1 MTRLEFLRSLAD
13 TVAEARYWI
22 EVCYEED
29 CEAFREHAAALLR
42 QTLKEFRLLPLP
54 SSPSPQ
60 DLAAALTTELAVSN
74 AIARSLTALK
84 VGDIHGADEALQVA
98 IERLQAEIAKEV
110 GRHGGQEVVAVSEAD
125 ASTRG
130 ASDQ

>member
-13 TVAEARYWI
+13 TVAEARYWV

-42 QTLKEFRLLPLP
+42 QTLKEFRLLPLS

-60 DLAAALTTELAVSN
+60 DLATALTAELQVMN
-74 AIARSLTALK
+74 ALAQSLDALK

-98 IERLQAEIAKEV
+98 VERLQAEIAKEG

>member
-1 MTRLEFLRSLAD
+1 MKALAQSL
-13 TVAEARYWI
+13 
-22 EVCYEED
+22 
-29 CEAFREHAAALLR
+29 
-42 QTLKEFRLLPLP
+42 
-54 SSPSPQ
+54 S
-60 DLAAALTTELAVSN
+60 
-74 AIARSLTALK
+74 ALK

-98 IERLQAEIAKEV
+98 VERLQAEIAKEG

>member
-1 MTRLEFLRSLAD
+1 MTRLEFRRSLVD
-13 TVAEARYWI
+13 TVAEARYWV

-29 CEAFREHAAALLR
+29 SEAFREHAAALLR

-60 DLAAALTTELAVSN
+60 DLAAALTDEPQVLNALAQALS
-74 AIARSLTALK
+74 ALK
-84 VGDIHGADEALQVA
+84 EGDIHGADEALQVA

>member
-1 MTRLEFLRSLAD
+1 MTRLEFLRSLTN
-13 TVAEARYWI
+13 TVAEARYWV

-60 DLAAALTTELAVSN
+60 DLAAALTAELQVTN
-74 AIARSLTALK
+74 ALAQALSTLK
-84 VGDIHGADEALQVA
+84 DGDIHGADEALQVA

-110 GRHGGQEVVAVSEAD
+110 GRHGRQEVVAVSEAD

>member
-13 TVAEARYWI
+13 TVAEARYWV

-60 DLAAALTTELAVSN
+60 DLTTALTAELQVIN
-74 AIARSLTALK
+74 ALAQSLSALK

-110 GRHGGQEVVAVSEAD
+110 GRHGRQEVVAVSEAD

>member
-13 TVAEARYWI
+13 TVAEARYWV

-29 CEAFREHAAALLR
+29 SEAFREHAAALLR

-60 DLAAALTTELAVSN
+60 DLAAALTTELQVMSRN
-74 AIARSLTALK
+74 PLLPSKTAIFMAPT
-84 VGDIHGADEALQVA
+84 
-98 IERLQAEIAKEV
+98 
-110 GRHGGQEVVAVSEAD
+110 RHCRWQ
-125 ASTRG
+125 
-130 ASDQ
+130 

>member
-1 MTRLEFLRSLAD
+1 LAD
-13 TVAEARYWI
+13 TVAEARYWV

-42 QTLKEFRLLPLP
+42 QTLKEFCLLPLP

-60 DLAAALTTELAVSN
+60 DLATAFTAELQVMNALAQ
-74 AIARSLTALK
+74 SLSALK

-98 IERLQAEIAKEV
+98 IERLQAEIAKEG